1 MIATMAGEHRM
12 RNRKATLAIAGL
24 IALTAIAVRHPTVDV
39 QLVTHDARDPA
50 PHRMQ
55 AAVDFGL
62 VGVSVLYTWTVGR
75 LR

>member
-1 MIATMAGEHRM
+1 M
-12 RNRKATLAIAGL
+12 RNHKGALLIAGL
-24 IALTAIAVRHPTVDV
+24 VTLTALAMRHPTVDLR
-39 QLVTHDARDPA
+39 LVTHDVRDPA

-62 VGVSVLYTWTVGR
+62 VGVSVLYTWTVSR

>member
-1 MIATMAGEHRM
+1 MM
-12 RNRKATLAIAGL
+12 RNRKGALVIAGL
-24 IALTAIAVRHPTVDV
+24 ALIALSVRHPTADFRFI
-39 QLVTHDARDPA
+39 THESSDPS

-62 VGVSVLYTWTVGR
+62 VGVSVLYTWTVHR

>member
-1 MIATMAGEHRM
+1 M
-12 RNRKATLAIAGL
+12 RNRKGALAIAAL
-24 IALTAIAVRHPTVDV
+24 MALTAIAVRHPTIDV
-39 QLVTHDARDPA
+39 RLVTHDSRDPA

-62 VGVSVLYTWTVGR
+62 VGVSVLYTWTVHR